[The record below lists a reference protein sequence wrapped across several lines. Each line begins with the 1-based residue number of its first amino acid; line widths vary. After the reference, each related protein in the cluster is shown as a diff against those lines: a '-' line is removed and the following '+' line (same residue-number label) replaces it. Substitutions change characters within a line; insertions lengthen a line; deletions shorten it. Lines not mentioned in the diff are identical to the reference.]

1 MRTSVLGLFLLCVL
15 KGPVSL
21 RADDWPTLRYT
32 NYVALL
38 GSAGKEMGISL
49 RSVQR
54 AQQYGEEL
62 VYVLFGPSSNQLA
75 SGDLVLDTSKT
86 VSAAPTKDG
95 LCVLELEAGSNI
107 CFVDAGETPLAFIAS
122 NRSPMHTI
130 RAIEKLYFYVPESCG
145 GFHITVHADVPRE
158 AARVQI
164 LSPDGNV
171 VKEEEEDFDKAKQ
184 IKVEVP
190 EAWRGKAWSIA
201 VLKPI
206 APGLGLDDV
215 VMWLDPKLPPYLSK
229 REEWAVAFGKQK
241 QR

>member
-1 MRTSVLGLFLLCVL
+1 MRRSIPGLFLLCAL
-15 KGPVSL
+15 TAPL
-21 RADDWPTLRYT
+21 FLHADDWPTLRHT
-32 NYVALL
+32 NYAALL
-38 GSAGKEMGISL
+38 GTAGKEVGIAL

-54 AQQYGEEL
+54 APQYGEEL
-62 VYVLFGPSSNQLA
+62 VYVLFGPDSNQLA
-75 SGDLVLDTSKT
+75 SGDLVLGASKT
-86 VSAAPTKDG
+86 VSATPTKDG

-122 NRSPMHTI
+122 NRSPLHTI
-130 RAIEKLYFYVPESCG
+130 HVIERLYFYVPESCG
-145 GFHITVHADVPRE
+145 GFHITVHADVTRE

-164 LSPDGNV
+164 ISPEGNV

-190 EAWRGKAWSIA
+190 DAWRGKAWSIA

-215 VMWLDPKLPPYLSK
+215 VMWLDPRLPPYLSK

-241 QR
+241 QK